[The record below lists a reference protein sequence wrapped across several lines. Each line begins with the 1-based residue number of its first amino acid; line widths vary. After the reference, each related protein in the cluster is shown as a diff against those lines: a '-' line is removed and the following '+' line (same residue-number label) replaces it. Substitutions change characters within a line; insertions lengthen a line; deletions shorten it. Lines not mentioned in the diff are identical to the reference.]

1 MRKRFMTFTFS
12 LCRPFALRRILA
24 ELSTLN
30 ERVSALT
37 LAQESTKMAILDSFN
52 TLSAEVDTIVTEIAA
67 LKAQIQAGNPI
78 TAEQLDALTA
88 KLKAAE

>member
-1 MRKRFMTFTFS
+1 MNFWKR
-12 LCRPFALRRILA
+12 CRPLALRHVLGRVLA

-30 ERVSALT
+30 ARVSALT